1 MKTMICGANGN
12 VANEVIKMLLKE
24 NLDLVITTSNIN
36 KIPSHLLNSNKV
48 ELKQLNY
55 FDSNVEEIMFN
66 DIENIFLVWPSN
78 LLQYDTNFNNF
89 LNKIFSSGVKH
100 ITFISAM
107 GIENA
112 KKSPYYIIEQL
123 IKKSNKQYTFLRPN
137 MYMQNLLTHHL
148 DEILSN
154 NELFIPAG
162 NSKISYIDSFDVAKI
177 SSEVLLNYP
186 KYANKELILTGSE
199 AVTSQQIAD
208 IMTKTLNRTITY
220 TKPTSRKWKKVM
232 LQKNWDLE
240 IIKELTSLYFIAK
253 LGLMKKVDITAQTML
268 NNQLN
273 TIETFIQ
280 RNITKFE
287 N

>member
-1 MKTMICGANGN
+1 MKTIICGANGN
-12 VANEVIKMLLKE
+12 VATEVIKMLLKE

-66 DIENIFLVWPSN
+66 DIENIFLIWPSN

-89 LNKIFSSGVKH
+89 LNKIFSSDVKH

-177 SSEVLLNYP
+177 SSEVLLNYS

-220 TKPTSRKWKKVM
+220 TKPSSRKWKKVM

-253 LGLMKKVDITAQTML
+253 LGLMKKVDTTAQTML